1 MNRPRSGRRPTA
13 SRLAQRAA
21 LGAAVL
27 TAALIGGARG
37 TQDAVANGDTRTLT
51 LVHMHTKESAAI
63 TFRRDGRYDGQAL
76 AQLNWLL
83 RDWRLDQPTKM
94 DPRLFDIVWQVY
106 REVGS
111 REPIYIAS
119 GYRSPGTNAM
129 LRHRSR
135 AVSETSQHM
144 AGKAMDLHF
153 PDVSVDRVRAVAM
166 RAQRGGVGYY
176 PNAHNPFVHLDTG
189 SVRAWPRMTRDQLVR
204 LFPTGKTVHIPAD
217 GQPLPGYEEAKAE
230 VLARGGTVAG
240 YAAYASAD
248 EGGYT
253 GRRRSLWATLFGG
266 DDEDTEY
273 YRAAGQGRGT
283 ASATAYAPSSNSEDG
298 GVRGLFAFFRPA
310 QPPQQPEPPLAQTS
324 ESEAE
329 SAKAQGPKTEAESA
343 RAQSAPP
350 ALPPRRPSDLASI
363 VTAPLPPSRPV
374 AVAGLGFVPLTNP
387 LPDADSDEAAVPAQ
401 ALGFAAHPT
410 PPARSLA
417 RIPSRADSVS
427 ETAALQQSGTKQA
440 LDDKAALRA
449 LFAAVATSPSP
460 ASRAKVATS
469 RAKPQSV
476 PAGELLADTG
486 PSLDMRFA
494 SKSADDLS
502 ASRFAGPAVRPI
514 PVLR

>member
-1 MNRPRSGRRPTA
+1 MSRAPARFRPARRFGLA
-13 SRLAQRAA
+13 SLAA
-21 LGAAVL
+21 L
-27 TAALIGGARG
+27 ALLVGTRG

-63 TFRRDGRYDGQAL
+63 TFRRDGRYDGPAL

-119 GYRSPGTNAM
+119 AYRSPGTNSM
-129 LRHRSR
+129 LRRRSR

-144 AGKAMDLHF
+144 AGKAMDFHL
-153 PDVSVDRVRAVAM
+153 PDVAVERVRAVAM
-166 RAQRGGVGYY
+166 RAQHGGVGYY

-248 EGGYT
+248 ESGYT

-273 YRAAGQGRGT
+273 YRAAGQGRG
-283 ASATAYAPSSNSEDG
+283 AAGVAAYAPSSNSEDG
-298 GVRGLFAFFRPA
+298 GVRGLLAFFRPA
-310 QPPQQPEPPLAQTS
+310 QPPQQPEPPPAQTS
-324 ESEAE
+324 ESEADG
-329 SAKAQGPKTEAESA
+329 AKAHGPKSEVESA
-343 RAQSAPP
+343 RAQSLPP
-350 ALPPRRPSDLASI
+350 APLPPRRPSDLASL
-363 VTAPLPPSRPV
+363 VPAPLPPSRPI
-374 AVAGLGFVPLTNP
+374 AVAGLGFVPLTEP
-387 LPDADSDEAAVPAQ
+387 IPDAESDPSAMPAQ

-410 PPARSLA
+410 PPARPLA
-417 RIPSRADSVS
+417 PTPARVDSVS
-427 ETAALQQSGTKQA
+427 ETAALQQSGTKPA
-440 LDDKAALRA
+440 SDDKAALRA

-460 ASRAKVATS
+460 ALRAKVATS
-469 RAKPQSV
+469 RAKPQPV
-476 PAGELLADTG
+476 ATGDLLAG
-486 PSLDMRFA
+486 AGAALNMSFA
-494 SKSADDLS
+494 SKPADDLS
-502 ASRFAGPAVRPI
+502 ASRFTGPAVKPL